1 MLELEH
7 ETHKENISSSA
18 GPMFLCFQL
27 DRFAYLLFRL
37 LELE

>member
-1 MLELEH
+1 MLEFEY
-7 ETHKENISSSA
+7 ETHKESLNSSA